1 MTLIG
6 LADQQS
12 EVVATRIDTEPSL
25 PLSGPV
31 KCLQIPTDFTLNV
44 SVATGLLK
52 NDNGYFNMVRQLN
65 DTFLDKYD
73 VNALDGIEK
82 YQYLDQPNGNASRI
96 MQTVLAPKVY
106 GDYHSNFDEF
116 PPENCCKQRHETAD
130 ADNYVDMTSPVTSE
144 DGYCTMT
151 RGSPRHKS
159 EREVSGQRVEGADS
173 TTVAKSATFKPA
185 NKVLLNLPVPL
196 DLSALEVK
204 SKSSNSEKMNE
215 TLGLKDAAETSE
227 KTLTSTDLRAKSV
240 KEDAEIVKP
249 ESAIEESS
257 STVSVP
263 SISKDQ
269 DGIPRP
275 NGNASR
281 ILQTVLAPKVYG
293 DYHSNFDEFPPEN
306 CCKQRHETADA
317 DSYVDMTSP
326 VTSEDGYCTM
336 TRGSP
341 RHKSESEVSGQR
353 VEGADST
360 TVAKSATFKP
370 ANKVLLNLPVPLDLS
385 ALEVKSKSSNSEKMN
400 ETLGLKDAAE
410 TSEKTLTSTDLCA
423 KSVKEDAEI
432 VKPESAIEESSST
445 VSVPSVSKD
454 QDGIPA
460 DLASLS
466 VEGVE
471 RLLRSLNMA
480 CYINKFRNEQ
490 IDGEIL
496 MELDEEE
503 LISLKVLPFHVV
515 KLMKV
520 ISGWRPS
527 V

>member
-6 LADQQS
+6 LADQQT

-25 PLSGPV
+25 QLTGPV
-31 KCLQIPTDFTLNV
+31 KFLQIPTDFTLNV

-52 NDNGYFNMVRQLN
+52 NDNEYFNMVRQLN
-65 DTFLDKYD
+65 DSFLDKYD

-82 YQYLDQPNGNASRI
+82 YQYLDQPS
-96 MQTVLAPKVY
+96 
-106 GDYHSNFDEF
+106 
-116 PPENCCKQRHETAD
+116 
-130 ADNYVDMTSPVTSE
+130 
-144 DGYCTMT
+144 
-151 RGSPRHKS
+151 
-159 EREVSGQRVEGADS
+159 
-173 TTVAKSATFKPA
+173 
-185 NKVLLNLPVPL
+185 
-196 DLSALEVK
+196 
-204 SKSSNSEKMNE
+204 
-215 TLGLKDAAETSE
+215 
-227 KTLTSTDLRAKSV
+227 
-240 KEDAEIVKP
+240 
-249 ESAIEESS
+249 
-257 STVSVP
+257 
-263 SISKDQ
+263 
-269 DGIPRP
+269 
-275 NGNASR
+275 GNASR

-306 CCKQRHETADA
+306 CCKQRHETPAADN
-317 DSYVDMTSP
+317 YVDMTSP

-360 TVAKSATFKP
+360 TVTKSATFKP
-370 ANKVLLNLPVPLDLS
+370 AYKVLLNLPVTLDLS
-385 ALEVKSKSSNSEKMN
+385 ALEVKGKSSNSEKMN
-400 ETLGLKDAAE
+400 ETLRLKDAAE

-432 VKPESAIEESSST
+432 VKPESAIEESSIT
-445 VSVPSVSKD
+445 VSVPSISKD
-454 QDGIPA
+454 QDGIPV

-480 CYINKFRNEQ
+480 CYINRFRNEQ

-496 MELDEEE
+496 MELSEEE